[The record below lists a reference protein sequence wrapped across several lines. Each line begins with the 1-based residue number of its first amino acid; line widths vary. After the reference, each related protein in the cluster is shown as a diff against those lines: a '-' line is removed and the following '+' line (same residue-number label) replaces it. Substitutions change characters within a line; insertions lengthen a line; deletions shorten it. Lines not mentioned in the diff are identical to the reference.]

1 MAEID
6 RIEIGRKAA
15 DGTLTIG
22 EAMSVRTGSAAKTIL
37 NRVKALG
44 YSVDDNWSTVSTDK
58 FLRELQD
65 IGSSSNFVELGATE
79 QILAK
84 LAAQSE
90 EGAEYKYKFGYGAG
104 GRANQLELSKNKQP
118 RGTSEAGKGVIKFEG
133 VPPGRQSLPAIVE
146 GINAISKDSVV
157 LNADGNPT
165 KTKLGPKAD
174 QIRDALVVN
183 LMIPLRPGE
192 IRKIGI
198 DDINFETGR
207 FSDRFQRVN
216 KIRNPVEIDEV
227 LLEILRDARD
237 RAVANGQSVLF
248 DITDTQLLN
257 GVRVQGGIME
267 KMRPYEGILGRPFK
281 NAMDV
286 RKIVPS
292 LMHGELGA
300 GIELSQIMGHETYD
314 AMMGGL
320 KKMTAARYVSPV
332 VSDEGSAV
340 KGVMR
345 AYRNYMA
352 ETLGIT
358 VLNDLPSKLGVTAS
372 RLETEGAPKFA
383 VVPTGGDVAPGP
395 DGTRIGQVTAED
407 AEVAA
412 QNRATNLE
420 QSRLAETRA
429 KSERLDLLKDIPA
442 KEKAAI
448 EADEERRI
456 REKEIRAAVRASK
469 LDQTGDTPEGS
480 ISDSSIEKLK
490 ELGLWDKLTSANKTL
505 KSGLL
510 ATAGAAAAVLK
521 VVPGPAADLGSA
533 VLDKSLQGD
542 GPDPYDVAQE
552 KGAKFMGDLLGVEP
566 RKATSVR
573 DVFTPEVAAYTAGKL
588 GATIIESATG
598 ALSREPSGEQ
608 VEPSFMREARERRE
622 ARDMR
627 DEFGNIP
634 EEGFVPKRDTTKEA
648 IPPQT
653 I

>member
-6 RIEIGRKAA
+6 PIEIGRKAS

-22 EAMSVRTGSAAKTIL
+22 EAMSVRTGNPAKTIR
-37 NRVKALG
+37 NRVKKLG
-44 YSVDDNWSTVSTDK
+44 YSLDDNWSTVSTDK
-58 FLRELQD
+58 FLRELQE
-65 IGSSSNFVELGATE
+65 IGSSANFVELGATE

-90 EGAEYKYKFGYGAG
+90 EGADYAYKFGYGFS
-104 GRANQLELSKNKQP
+104 GRANKLDLSKNKQP
-118 RGTSEAGKGVIKFEG
+118 RGESEKGKGVVKFDA
-133 VPPGRQSLPAIVE
+133 VPPGRKSLPAIVN
-146 GINAISKDSVV
+146 GINAIGKDSIV
-157 LNADGNPT
+157 LGADGKPT
-165 KTKLGPKAD
+165 KIKLGPKAD

-207 FSDRFQRVN
+207 FSDKFQRVN

-227 LLEILRDARD
+227 LLEVLRDARD

-248 DITDTQLLN
+248 DISSNDLLN

-267 KMRPYEGILGRPFK
+267 QMRPFEDTLGRPFK

-332 VSDEGSAV
+332 IGDEGSAI
-340 KGVMR
+340 KEVMR
-345 AYRNYMA
+345 SYRNYMA
-352 ETLGIT
+352 EALGIT

-372 RLETEGAPKFA
+372 RLEAEGAPKFA
-383 VVPTGGDVAPGP
+383 VVPSGGTIAPGP
-395 DGTRIGQVTAED
+395 EGTSLGTVTAED
-407 AEVAA
+407 AEVIA

-420 QSRLAETRA
+420 QQKLVAAEA
-429 KSERLDLLKDIPA
+429 KDRRLDIQKGIPA
-442 KEKAAI
+442 KEIAVV
-448 EADEERRI
+448 EQDELRRI
-456 REKEIRAAVRASK
+456 QEAKIRQRVREEQGVAKTPKKVLDPMDEVDDQSMK
-469 LDQTGDTPEGS
+469 L
-480 ISDSSIEKLK
+480 LK
-490 ELGLWDKLTSANKTL
+490 ELGIEDMFDIAKDTTKSAAL
-505 KSGLL
+505 AGL
-510 ATAGAAAAVLK
+510 AALK
-521 VVPGPAADLGSA
+521 VVPGPLTDLVSA
-533 VLDKSLQGD
+533 VGEKALLEEGQ
-542 GPDPYDVAQE
+542 PDPYDVAAQKGAEFARE
-552 KGAKFMGDLLGVEP
+552 KGLPESLG
-566 RKATSVR
+566 S
-573 DVFTPEVAAYTAGKL
+573 L
-588 GATIIESATG
+588 GAVVIESATG
-598 ALSREPSGEQ
+598 AVSREKQDMKIPSMMQ
-608 VEPSFMREARERRE
+608 EAQDRQY
-622 ARDMR
+622 DFG

-634 EEGFVPKRDTTKEA
+634 NDEQGFVPKREKEA
-648 IPPQT
+648 DPRIT

>member
-22 EAMSVRTGSAAKTIL
+22 EAMSVRTGSAAKTIR

-44 YSVDDNWSTVSTDK
+44 YSLNDNWATVSTDK

-118 RGTSEAGKGVIKFEG
+118 RGTSEAGKGVIKFDA
-133 VPPGRQSLPAIVE
+133 VPPGKQSLPAIVE
-146 GINAISKDSVV
+146 GINAISENSVV
-157 LNADGNPT
+157 LNAEGKPT

-292 LMHGELGA
+292 LMHGELKA

-352 ETLGIT
+352 ETLGIK

-372 RLETEGAPKFA
+372 RLEIEGAPKFA
-383 VVPTGGDVAPGP
+383 VVPTGGDIAPGP

-407 AEVAA
+407 AEVVK
-412 QNRATNLE
+412 QNRATNLA
-420 QSRLAETRA
+420 QSRLAETQA
-429 KSERLDLLKDIPA
+429 ESQRLDLLKDIPE
-442 KEKAAI
+442 KERAAI
-448 EADEERRI
+448 EADETRRFNEKNI
-456 REKEIRAAVRASK
+456 RADVRARLTGEKEDTVPQSNPEARARLEGRGFNAKGLADAINKHLGKAVKTVADK
-469 LDQTGDTPEGS
+469 TPGPVKKALGP
-480 ISDSSIEKLK
+480 IG
-490 ELGLWDKLTSANKTL
+490 LGLTSVVAQGTYQEVQAATG
-505 KSGLL
+505 SRTL
-510 ATAGAAAAVLK
+510 ATLAGASEFAPVGYSDVKDIAAARSA
-521 VVPGPAADLGSA
+521 PDTFGMTPAGRIAAEQEAGFIDL
-533 VLDKSLQGD
+533 
-542 GPDPYDVAQE
+542 E
-552 KGAKFMGDLLGVEP
+552 
-566 RKATSVR
+566 TN
-573 DVFTPEVAAYTAGKL
+573 
-588 GATIIESATG
+588 
-598 ALSREPSGEQ
+598 REP
-608 VEPSFMREARERRE
+608 EAAPAPE
-622 ARDMR
+622 A
-627 DEFGNIP
+627 
-634 EEGFVPKRDTTKEA
+634 GFITR
-648 IPPQT
+648 
-653 I
+653 

>member
-44 YSVDDNWSTVSTDK
+44 YSLNDNWATVSTDK

-118 RGTSEAGKGVIKFEG
+118 RGTSEAGKGVIKFDA
-133 VPPGRQSLPAIVE
+133 VPPGKQSLPAIVE
-146 GINAISKDSVV
+146 GINAISENSVV
-157 LNADGNPT
+157 LNAEGKPT

-292 LMHGELGA
+292 LMHGELKA

-352 ETLGIT
+352 ETLGIK

-372 RLETEGAPKFA
+372 RLEIEGAPKFA
-383 VVPTGGDVAPGP
+383 VVPTGGDIAPGP

-407 AEVAA
+407 AEVVK
-412 QNRATNLE
+412 QNRATNLA
-420 QSRLAETRA
+420 QSRLAETQA
-429 KSERLDLLKDIPA
+429 ESQRLDLLKDMPA
-442 KEKAAI
+442 KERAAI
-448 EADEERRI
+448 EADETRRFN
-456 REKEIRAAVRASK
+456 EKNIRAEVRAR
-469 LDQTGDTPEGS
+469 LTGEEGDTVPQSDPEARARLEGRGFNAKGLADA
-480 ISDSSIEKLK
+480 INKY
-490 ELGLWDKLTSANKTL
+490 LGKAGK
-505 KSGLL
+505 
-510 ATAGAAAAVLK
+510 AVGAAAVFETARQFVEAPLETGAAIARE
-521 VVPGPAADLGSA
+521 VAIEGAGLAARLPAGPAAALPMIMQPTA
-533 VLDKSLQGD
+533 I
-542 GPDPYDVAQE
+542 
-552 KGAKFMGDLLGVEP
+552 
-566 RKATSVR
+566 TSGEM
-573 DVFTPEVAAYTAGKL
+573 TPEARMEAVAMEPANMLDEDTEDMERMAIADAGFV
-588 GATIIESATG
+588 SRN
-598 ALSREPSGEQ
+598 REP
-608 VEPSFMREARERRE
+608 EAAPASE
-622 ARDMR
+622 A
-627 DEFGNIP
+627 
-634 EEGFVPKRDTTKEA
+634 GFITR
-648 IPPQT
+648 
-653 I
+653 

>member
-22 EAMSVRTGSAAKTIL
+22 EAMSVRTGDAAKTIR
-37 NRVKALG
+37 NRVKKLG
-44 YSVDDNWSTVSTDK
+44 YSLDDNWSTVSTDK
-58 FLRELQD
+58 FLKELQG

-90 EGAEYKYKFGYGAG
+90 EGLDYGYKFGYGST
-104 GRANQLELSKNKQP
+104 GRASKLELPKNKQP
-118 RGTSEAGKGVIKFEG
+118 RGTSEAGKGVIKFEA
-133 VPPGRQSLPAIVE
+133 VPPGKQSLPAIVK
-146 GINAISKDSVV
+146 GINAIGEDSVV
-157 LNADGNPT
+157 LNADGKPT
-165 KTKLGPKAD
+165 KTKLGPKAG

-227 LLEILRDARD
+227 LLEVLRDARD

-267 KMRPYEGILGRPFK
+267 QMRPYEGILGRPFK

-320 KKMTAARYVSPV
+320 KKMTAARYISPV
-332 VSDEGSAV
+332 LDDEGSAV
-340 KGVMR
+340 KEVMR

-372 RLETEGAPKFA
+372 LLETEGAPKFA
-383 VVPTGGDVAPGP
+383 VVPTGGNVAPGP
-395 DGTRIGQVTAED
+395 DGTRIGQITAED
-407 AEVAA
+407 AEVVA

-420 QSRLAETRA
+420 QQRLAEIQAR
-429 KSERLDLLKDIPA
+429 SERLDLQKDIPA
-442 KEKAAI
+442 KEEAAI
-448 EADEERRI
+448 EADERNNI
-456 REKEIRAAVRASK
+456 REKEIRQRVRNENK
-469 LDQTGDTPEGS
+469 LSVTGDNPAASLSEETV
-480 ISDSSIEKLK
+480 DKLK
-490 ELGLWDKLTSANKTL
+490 ELGVWNKLTDTGGKILKGLLPVAIVSSTLEAEAQSQAEGDSELTSAVK
-505 KSGLL
+505 GI
-510 ATAGAAAAVLK
+510 AAGASELLP
-521 VVPGPAADLGSA
+521 PGYAYSDKEFRESQRATTPAGTGLG
-533 VLDKSLQGD
+533 
-542 GPDPYDVAQE
+542 PRTDVA
-552 KGAKFMGDLLGVEP
+552 
-566 RKATSVR
+566 
-573 DVFTPEVAAYTAGKL
+573 
-588 GATIIESATG
+588 
-598 ALSREPSGEQ
+598 
-608 VEPSFMREARERRE
+608 
-622 ARDMR
+622 
-627 DEFGNIP
+627 
-634 EEGFVPKRDTTKEA
+634 
-648 IPPQT
+648 PQT
-653 I
+653 DALGYIKPEFASYPMEDAPRQSFLDTESKQPQP